1 MSEIIKTDSM
11 QQTPENL
18 SEELFVK
25 LSRLVWQYRKAFNDS
40 NDGFDLSPNELGL
53 MMIMYQDPTI
63 NTANQI
69 VKELGTT
76 KGLASRNVDSLVK
89 KGLIKTEQD
98 EKDRRVV
105 RLTLCTR
112 AKELCEE
119 ARVRQQEFYHKA
131 MNGICEKEARQALDV
146 VEKMVFNIL

>member
-11 QQTPENL
+11 QQPHENL

-53 MMIMYQDPTI
+53 MMIMYQNPEI

-112 AKELCEE
+112 AKELCQE
-119 ARVRQQEFYHKA
+119 ARLRQQKFYDKA
-131 MNGICEKEARQALDV
+131 MSGICEREARQALEI
-146 VEKMVFNIL
+146 VEKMVANIL